1 MRSRTDPT
9 PSAAV
14 AIISINPE
22 TLDGLQ
28 AYLSAAGIQARCVR
42 DLDECSSNAYAK
54 ARAFIVF
61 PDDFAWEH
69 VIAAV
74 ADVTQRRPAALPI
87 LVTAHPKRFETLT
100 DGDRVLVV
108 PRPVWG
114 WTILDA
120 IRAHLDGVPL
130 SVPRAGGHP

>member
-14 AIISINPE
+14 AIVSNNPE

-28 AYLSAAGIQARCVR
+28 AYLSAAGVQARVR
-42 DLDECSSNAYAK
+42 
-54 ARAFIVF
+54 ARSRRVL
-61 PDDFAWEH
+61 EQH
-69 VIAAV
+69 VRKGARVRRVPRRLRLGARHRRGRRSR
-74 ADVTQRRPAALPI
+74 ATRPAALPV

-100 DGDRVLVV
+100 DGDKVLVV

-130 SVPRAGGHP
+130 ARQPEVIS